1 LCNVE
6 NNNYNCWAICARN
19 ENSSGPFLAN
29 GNFHNLWR
37 RGEGETGSWENGKAG
52 MKYIFKHNVTGVAK
66 ATTARRFSLQPLSL
80 LLG

>member
-1 LCNVE
+1 L
-6 NNNYNCWAICARN
+6 
-19 ENSSGPFLAN
+19 L
-29 GNFHNLWR
+29 GNLRKKREFKRTLLGKWKFSQLVW
-37 RGEGETGSWENGKAG
+37 GGGKWQTGSWENGKAG

>member
-1 LCNVE
+1 
-6 NNNYNCWAICARN
+6 
-19 ENSSGPFLAN
+19 
-29 GNFHNLWR
+29 
-37 RGEGETGSWENGKAG
+37 